1 MDTYSKKF
9 APVIC
14 APWTPTDAA
23 FARYM
28 AREGELARHNLLIA
42 GRHGQTLHSPAVV
55 DRARRSKGHFASD
68 VMDPP
73 CTHTANPGN
82 VPQVIANISVRTKL
96 DGRWIGQA

>member
-28 AREGELARHNLLIA
+28 AREVELARNNLLIA
-42 GRHGQTLHSPAVV
+42 GMHPNGQTLHSDRVV
-55 DRARRSKGHFASD
+55 AMARRR
-68 VMDPP
+68 PP
-73 CTHTANPGN
+73 TVNPGN
-82 VPQVIANISVRTKL
+82 VPHVIANISVRTKL